1 MDAKTLDIRDNA
13 PGETHDVPEK
23 VYDISEERIQQWE
36 AELESGEF
44 FRTPG
49 IVSTLYPQNWPKD
62 KPMEPWFRKLL
73 DEHPEWI
80 YREPEQEQG

>member
-1 MDAKTLDIRDNA
+1 MSTTDTATTGTIDVSEETLQYWESLIGTGKF
-13 PGETHDVPEK
+13 PGEP
-23 VYDISEERIQQWE
+23 
-36 AELESGEF
+36 G
-44 FRTPG
+44 TP
-49 IVSTLYPQNWPKD
+49 TLYPQNWPKD